1 MQNSMRYICK
11 TYADER
17 IIVKGECE
25 SLLDLREHLNEIQ
38 RKVGLEEIYADSTIV
53 EFYNTTPRYGTLL
66 VGTDR
71 IDY

>member
-1 MQNSMRYICK
+1 MHYVCK

-17 IIVKGECE
+17 VLSSQDCE

-38 RKVGLEEIYADSTIV
+38 RKVGLGEIYADSTIV
-53 EFYNTTPRYGTLL
+53 EFYSTTPRYETLL
-66 VGTDR
+66 VGVDR